1 MLHFTFTAAHIANR
15 VGNIEVFTEIF
26 FSFWCG
32 FFCIW
37 DTVFCIW
44 DTVFG
49 ILDSVFDIL
58 DSVFGILDSVFGI
71 WYSYCAIKL
80 PETVINHSD
89 LNQKYRPT

>member
-1 MLHFTFTAAHIANR
+1 M
-15 VGNIEVFTEIF
+15 
-26 FSFWCG
+26 W

-80 PETVINHSD
+80 PETAINPSD
-89 LNQKYRPT
+89 LNQKYRLTQNTVNKVLITTGG

>member
-15 VGNIEVFTEIF
+15 VGNIEVFTEI
-26 FSFWCG
+26 

-80 PETVINHSD
+80 PETAINHSD
-89 LNQKYRPT
+89 LNQKYKLTQNTG